1 MVFCVAPKKGVAAVS
16 GDTLLYRLPRKGIF
30 SFARCAD
37 TMHDGGMRDDLM
49 ILGHRGNAAHYVEN
63 TMAGAMQ
70 ALRAGADGLEFDVQ
84 RCGNEFFVFHDP
96 DLRRMAGDARTLDE
110 IVPDDLRRIRLA
122 SNERIPELGEFL
134 GAVATAGVI
143 NVELKR
149 ETIRREDFAALDAIF
164 RASGV
169 KDALLISSFNHALL
183 IDYARAGY
191 RTGMLLGAAQLSIL
205 LPVTFLCALRV
216 RPHAVNLPWQ
226 VFATPL
232 RRLYMRI
239 VLFFPAFIR
248 ARRILWTV
256 NRVKDLDLL
265 SRVAHAIITD
275 DPALMIAER
284 NKFNNNGDG
293 A

>member
-1 MVFCVAPKKGVAAVS
+1 MV
-16 GDTLLYRLPRKGIF
+16 F
-30 SFARCAD
+30 SFAHCAWLA
-37 TMHDGGMRDDLM
+37 HAGVMRNDLLV
-49 ILGHRGNAAHYVEN
+49 LGHRGNAAHYTEN
-63 TMAGAMQ
+63 TTVGALQ

-84 RCGNEFFVFHDP
+84 RCGDRFFVFHDA
-96 DLRRMAGDARTLDE
+96 DLQRMAGDARSLEE
-110 IVPDDLRRIRLA
+110 ISPDDLRAVRLA
-122 SNERIPELGEFL
+122 GGETIPELDGFL
-134 GAVATAGVI
+134 KAVASARVI
-143 NVELKR
+143 NAELKR

-164 RASGV
+164 QASGV
-169 KDALLISSFNHALL
+169 KGALLVSSFNHALL
-183 IDYARAGY
+183 VDYARAGY

-205 LPVTFLCALRV
+205 LPVTFLCALRI

-239 VLFFPAFIR
+239 VLFFPAFVR
-248 ARRILWTV
+248 ARRVLWTV